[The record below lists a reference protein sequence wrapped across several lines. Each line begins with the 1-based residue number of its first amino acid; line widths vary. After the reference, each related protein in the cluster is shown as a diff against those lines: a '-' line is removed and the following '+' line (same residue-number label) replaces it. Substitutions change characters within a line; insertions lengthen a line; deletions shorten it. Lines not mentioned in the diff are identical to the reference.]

1 MTTSL
6 LALVDDI
13 ATLLDDVAHL
23 TSAATKKTSAV
34 LGDDLALNAEQVTGV
49 HPDRELAVVWEVAK
63 GSALNKV
70 IVVPAALFL
79 SAFLPWVI
87 TPILMLGGAFLCFEG
102 FEKVAHH
109 LQKSR
114 DPEHRA
120 KLLNALQDP
129 KVDIVALEKDKIK
142 GAIRTDLI
150 LSAEIIVIAL
160 GTIQSAPFWT
170 RSAALVAVAVIATVG
185 VYLLV
190 AAIVK
195 LDDLGLQLKQRPG
208 FSSKMG
214 SGILWLAPRFLKLL
228 SILGTVAMFLVGGG
242 ILAHGI
248 PWASRLI
255 LGVEVGA
262 SSLPHLGNFVGAVV
276 PTLLVGTLG
285 LVAGAVVRG
294 IVAVAQRIRRS
305 RASPD

>member
-6 LALVDDI
+6 LALLDDI

-49 HPDRELAVVWEVAK
+49 HPERELAVVWAVAK

-70 IVVPAALFL
+70 VVVPSALFL
-79 SAFLPWVI
+79 SAFLPWSI
-87 TPILMLGGAFLCFEG
+87 TPILMMGGAFLCFEG
-102 FEKVAHH
+102 FEKIVHH

-114 DPEHRA
+114 DPERRKELLRA
-120 KLLNALQDP
+120 LRDP
-129 KVDIVALEKDKIK
+129 KVDLVALEKDKIK

-160 GTIQSAPFWT
+160 GTIQTAPFWT
-170 RSAALVAVAVIATVG
+170 RSAALVAVAAVATVG

-195 LDDLGLQLKQRPG
+195 LDDLGLRLKQHSG
-208 FSSKMG
+208 LGAKVG

-248 PWASRLI
+248 PWARGLI
-255 LGVEVGA
+255 HGAEVGI
-262 SSLPHLGNFVGAVV
+262 STLPHLAEFVGALA
-276 PTLLVGTLG
+276 PTLLTGTLG
-285 LVAGAVVRG
+285 LLAGALVSG
-294 IVAVAQRIRRS
+294 IIAAVQRIRRS
-305 RASPD
+305 PATPG